1 MAVVLPPEVRLH
13 STIMHGLYPVTP
25 FLEITR
31 MEGAVVY
38 ELDGRP
44 ALDVLAEMIGA
55 RVRDIRL
62 DPSTWFLAL
71 GQKHGDPYAPYDE
84 SQYVSRIIID
94 TSGADGSV
102 TLYEADFSQGAR
114 VQVMTHDHATVEASV
129 VDRTKRLV
137 ESLGGRRPVFGLYI
151 DCGGR
156 ASVISGA
163 EVEEAALM
171 RQILGN
177 DIPLLGFYSGVEI
190 APLLDRSRPLDWTGV
205 LTLFTVGDEP

>member
-1 MAVVLPPEVRLH
+1 
-13 STIMHGLYPVTP
+13 MHGCYPVTP

-31 MEGAVVY
+31 IEGAVVY

-62 DPSTWFLAL
+62 DPTSWFLAL

-94 TSGADGSV
+94 TNSADGSV
-102 TLYEADFSQGAR
+102 TLYEADFSLGAR

-129 VDRTKRLV
+129 RERTKLLV
-137 ESLGGRRPVFGLYI
+137 DSLDGQRPAFAFYI

-156 ASVISGA
+156 ASLMSGA

-171 RQILGN
+171 RQVIGGGV
-177 DIPLLGFYSGVEI
+177 PLLGFYSGVEI

-205 LTLFTVGDEP
+205 LTLFTTENGA